1 MVRRLMVDWLKG
13 GAAVI
18 AAFVIAIGGTGAV
31 LFFMFDG
38 ILTADQ
44 GLPILTFVLGGATG
58 FLWAKAT
65 GQSERDAFQEGLQTP
80 VPPDA
85 PEEPNDG

>member
-1 MVRRLMVDWLKG
+1 MEWLKG

-18 AAFVIAIGGTGAV
+18 AAFTIALGVTGAV
-31 LFFMFDG
+31 LWFMFEG

-65 GQSERDAFQEGLQTP
+65 QQATEEAFTKGLKTP
-80 VPPDA
+80 VPEDD
-85 PEEPNDG
+85 EPPTI

>member
-1 MVRRLMVDWLKG
+1 MEWLKG
-13 GAAVI
+13 GAAVV
-18 AAFVIAIGGTGAV
+18 AAFVIAIGGTAAV
-31 LFFMFDG
+31 LYFMYES

-65 GQSERDAFQEGLQTP
+65 QQAQEEAYAKGLKTP
-80 VPPDA
+80 VPEDEDVPPA
-85 PEEPNDG
+85 E